1 MDIEVIAG
9 LAVIGIG
16 VVVWGLKKYTT
27 VMADGKL
34 SLDEIIEGIDDVS
47 DKAKE
52 TEAAVKEVLA
62 DVE

>member
-16 VVVWGLKKYTT
+16 VVVWGLKKYKT
-27 VMADGKL
+27 VMAAGKL

-52 TEAAVKEVLA
+52 TEAAGKEVLA

>member
-16 VVVWGLKKYTT
+16 VVVWGLKKYKT